1 MLIFHIVVL
10 HNFRSSQNISSLFHN
25 FFQFWLLFHSSFL
38 KMNMIVRVFYN
49 LYVIIFIYLTTNV
62 TSQNIKMQAEIS
74 PTQHTHR
81 IFENRENQWK
91 QRLVQEPE
99 PVRVGVCQ
107 CVRDTGTREN
117 GRVLCCVRGLSIL
130 LNIEP
135 LSLSGLSLGIGKSGL
150 FKWWKKR
157 EIVFYTKNEK

>member
-1 MLIFHIVVL
+1 
-10 HNFRSSQNISSLFHN
+10 
-25 FFQFWLLFHSSFL
+25 
-38 KMNMIVRVFYN
+38 
-49 LYVIIFIYLTTNV
+49 
-62 TSQNIKMQAEIS
+62 MQAEIS

-157 EIVFYTKNEK
+157 EIVFYTKNEKWWIQYSMMDKTDKTSKTYPQMFSNPLMTYFDTP